1 MELCVTS
8 DIIRPNGNNSFM
20 PLSNTFSFVKQA
32 GFNEIDWNLTAQ
44 ALIGDAWET
53 NCNSV
58 IDAAASVGV
67 RIRYAHLPFDY
78 PNNSSKYSWDDFFI
92 ATCRA
97 MRMAVAAGVD
107 CAAIH
112 PRTVMTSDYNATDEH
127 EKALQFLTSYRD
139 YAKQCGLVLALE
151 NMRGPGKYAPA
162 KIERYCT
169 QVDDLIQLADEL
181 EIGVCW
187 DTGHANI
194 SAQDQMRSLSKIGN
208 RLKMIHINDNWAT
221 DDLHLAPFLGNIDW
235 LEVTNGL
242 RSISYH
248 GSMNLEVSCGKLPP
262 DLQLIYANY
271 MASSARML
279 AERIL

>member
-58 IDAAASVGV
+58 IDAAASAGV

-97 MRMAVAAGVD
+97 MRMAVAAFPT
-107 CAAIH
+107 I
-112 PRTVMTSDYNATDEH
+112 
-127 EKALQFLTSYRD
+127 
-139 YAKQCGLVLALE
+139 
-151 NMRGPGKYAPA
+151 
-162 KIERYCT
+162 
-169 QVDDLIQLADEL
+169 
-181 EIGVCW
+181 
-187 DTGHANI
+187 
-194 SAQDQMRSLSKIGN
+194 
-208 RLKMIHINDNWAT
+208 
-221 DDLHLAPFLGNIDW
+221 
-235 LEVTNGL
+235 
-242 RSISYH
+242 
-248 GSMNLEVSCGKLPP
+248 
-262 DLQLIYANY
+262 
-271 MASSARML
+271 
-279 AERIL
+279 